1 MNKDLDELVHQLRK
15 QDFKVRLTSSNRL
28 VVSKNG
34 KMIVTISLKS
44 GDIKA
49 PINNLRRLARAG
61 FKA

>member
-1 MNKDLDELVHQLRK
+1 MNKDLERLVSQLRQ
-15 QDFKVRLTSSNRL
+15 QDFKVRLTQSNRL
-28 VVSKNG
+28 VVTKGG
-34 KMIVTISLKS
+34 KMVVTISLQS